1 MTGGLLTIGKLA
13 AGVGV
18 TPDTL
23 RYYERLGL
31 LPPTPRTR
39 SGYRLYE
46 PALAERVAFI
56 CKAMA
61 LGLTLEEVR
70 EVLRVAA
77 DGTPPCQHVRATLS
91 RRLREVETRTAELKG
106 LRGTLARAL
115 RRSRKRPV
123 AHSCVCEIIEAQEVS
138 LSKATRS
145 TSAGHG
151 RRAGT
156 THKKEGL

>member
-1 MTGGLLTIGKLA
+1 MTDGLLTIGKLA

-31 LPPTPRTR
+31 LPPPSRTR
-39 SGYRLYE
+39 SGYRLYQ

-56 CKAMA
+56 GKAKA
-61 LGLTLEEVR
+61 LGLTLEEIR

-77 DGTPPCQHVRATLS
+77 DGTPPCEHLRATLS
-91 RRLREVETRTAELKG
+91 RRLREVETRVAELEE

-115 RRSRKRPV
+115 RRSRKQPV
-123 AHSCVCEIIEAQEVS
+123 SRSCVCEIIEFQEMS
-138 LSKATRS
+138 RSGANRSK
-145 TSAGHG
+145 SASRG
-151 RRAGT
+151 RRART
-156 THKKEGL
+156 TKKEAL